1 MSDVAGSARSLG
13 RGEYAALALRI
24 SAAFC
29 LAFWILW
36 DSRTRRIA
44 LEMPRQVFF
53 LLPYI
58 LLMIHPER
66 WREVSLGV
74 AVGFSL
80 AVALLAD
87 FANGFVPGWEAKI
100 PYLAFA
106 LANMLLLLISVRCWM
121 AARKSVRA
129 GLISVSALASF
140 AYLWIVVS

>member
-1 MSDVAGSARSLG
+1 
-13 RGEYAALALRI
+13 
-24 SAAFC
+24 
-29 LAFWILW
+29 
-36 DSRTRRIA
+36 
-44 LEMPRQVFF
+44 
-53 LLPYI
+53 
-58 LLMIHPER
+58 MIHPER